1 MKIFFAI
8 LLILAVCSMAIWT
21 VNGTPFAIKCATDA
35 DCSRKCPGNPSCR
48 NGFCAC
54 T

>member
-8 LLILAVCSMAIWT
+8 LLILAICSMVIWT
-21 VNGTPFAIKCATDA
+21 VNGTAIAVGCVTDA
-35 DCSRKCPGNPSCR
+35 DCFRKCPGNPPCKQ
-48 NGFCAC
+48 GFCAC

>member
-1 MKIFFAI
+1 
-8 LLILAVCSMAIWT
+8 
-21 VNGTPFAIKCATDA
+21 TPFAIKCATDA
-35 DCSRKCPGNPSCR
+35 DCSRKCPGNPPCR

>member
-21 VNGTPFAIKCATDA
+21 VNGTPFAICATDA
-35 DCSRKCPGNPSCR
+35 DCSRKCPGNPPCR

>member
-8 LLILAVCSMAIWT
+8 LLILAVCSMVIWT
-21 VNGTPFAIKCATDA
+21 VNGTAIAIRCLTDA
-35 DCSRKCPGNPSCR
+35 DCFRKCPENLPCKQ
-48 NGFCAC
+48 GFCAC